1 MDAIHFHLS
10 PNLFI
15 KRREAVN
22 LTPLP
27 FKEKGLGLRSVLDAI
42 ENRDSICL
50 ARISPSLSE
59 KAEFKF
65 VILFSEYFRKQRKIS
80 VMVRV
85 EVVRT
90 LDYSMPTI
98 SLF

>member
-1 MDAIHFHLS
+1 MDAIHFDLS
-10 PNLFI
+10 PNLFLN
-15 KRREAVN
+15 RREALN

-27 FKEKGLGLRSVLDAI
+27 FKEKGLGFRSVFHAI
-42 ENRDSICL
+42 ENRYSICV
-50 ARISPSLSE
+50 ARISLYLSE

-65 VILFSEYFRKQRKIS
+65 VILFSECFRKQRKIS

-90 LDYSMPTI
+90 LDYSIPTI